1 MEDTDKLG
9 GVGKIRIFSTPD
21 PFIQKLE
28 NIVSQKEVYQLM
40 GENLVG
46 RRYEALWGLREYLS
60 QFLKAALKR
69 RNVPFP
75 NIAFCVSKIIIEALH
90 CCNVDAFGVGI
101 VDHILLPEC
110 ASVY

>member
-1 MEDTDKLG
+1 LEDTDKLG

-28 NIVSQKEVYQLM
+28 NIVSQKEVYQ
-40 GENLVG
+40 
-46 RRYEALWGLREYLS
+46 LS

-101 VDHILLPEC
+101 VDHILQARCGAIERLDCDLISKLFPQWVKYC
-110 ASVY
+110 